1 MGAQLALAMLDWD
14 ETPCALGDAFGDDYE
29 GMMGCRALLNS
40 LDCERA
46 FDICTAGS
54 RSGHRRWSKRKREA
68 KLRLASPSARPPLHP
83 IPQPLTTACC
93 LDTEQSCRL
102 TSGTRCRMG
111 SAAPSAA
118 RSWRTQGSQSSAHG
132 GTSCVGQPYVPFGRR
147 SASWRVRSDAF
158 LSLRASSVLSD
169 RKSVV

>member
-68 KLRLASPSARPPLHP
+68 KLRLASPSASSHTSAAHHSMLPRYRAVVSTDFRDPLP
-83 IPQPLTTACC
+83 DGLSCAKCGALMEDPGFA
-93 LDTEQSCRL
+93 EQR
-102 TSGTRCRMG
+102 TRGHIVCG
-111 SAAPSAA
+111 SAV
-118 RSWRTQGSQSSAHG
+118 RTFSKKVSIMESS
-132 GTSCVGQPYVPFGRR
+132 F
-147 SASWRVRSDAF
+147 
-158 LSLRASSVLSD
+158 
-169 RKSVV
+169 